1 MKSIFSPIFLLSLI
15 TMCVTQ
21 LRLIF
26 YMGAMN
32 TILESLTEGDLST
45 GICCSSYVEEWNHGC
60 CSAALKSLFV
70 WFLPAV
76 SCWHHAPLLC
86 FLLNTSVFPFLALY
100 CLVMLL
106 LQWKRCKWVRAL
118 GINFKRSTYYLNH
131 IGLHC
136 GKKYLQVCMC
146 N

>member
-32 TILESLTEGDLST
+32 TILESLTDGDLST
-45 GICCSSYVEEWNHGC
+45 GICCFSYVQEWNHGC
-60 CSAALKSLFV
+60 CSATLRACMCGFFPLSPADIVLLRFAL
-70 WFLPAV
+70 
-76 SCWHHAPLLC
+76 
-86 FLLNTSVFPFLALY
+86 FLLTHVFPFLTLY

-118 GINFKRSTYYLNH
+118 RINFKRSIHYLTCL
-131 IGLHC
+131 GLDCANKH
-136 GKKYLQVCMC
+136 LQVCTC